1 MPATTHLLRY
11 ARRIRDLRRAHAAV
25 SEPALA
31 PAFQELLESLLADI
45 PGAPG
50 LVVVPEYNNPG
61 VGRPDIALKRP
72 GAPARAFVELK
83 ALDKAANPTR
93 WRVAHDKRQFERL
106 KELRCWGA
114 CNFIELFLFESPTER
129 GKARVVPEQALDPD
143 RADAAADR
151 LIRQHNA
158 YRRDAEPALRSRSYA
173 ASEPLYI
180 PTHKR
185 IVSLDIV
192 DIEDWFTR
200 TSRPFGSGATPRVKL
215 QLYARDMDTRSGF
228 VEGGVEWSAMRL
240 NDSTQGSGRL
250 FVDLKLTGDW
260 SIKWTGGKFEPLDLA
275 RLGKVTERKRLT

>member
-61 VGRPDIALKRP
+61 VGRPDIALKRA

-93 WRVAHDKRQFERL
+93 WRVAHDKRLFERL

-114 CNFIELFLFESPTER
+114 CNFIELFLFEGPTER
-129 GKARVVPEQALDPD
+129 GGAWPGSCQSR
-143 RADAAADR
+143 R
-151 LIRQHNA
+151 L
-158 YRRDAEPALRSRSYA
+158 
-173 ASEPLYI
+173 
-180 PTHKR
+180 T
-185 IVSLDIV
+185 
-192 DIEDWFTR
+192 
-200 TSRPFGSGATPRVKL
+200 
-215 QLYARDMDTRSGF
+215 
-228 VEGGVEWSAMRL
+228 
-240 NDSTQGSGRL
+240 
-250 FVDLKLTGDW
+250 LTGPMRQR
-260 SIKWTGGKFEPLDLA
+260 IA
-275 RLGKVTERKRLT
+275 